1 MQQASRSL
9 MFSFDKKKM
18 KWFAIDIER
27 EEMEKENMDI
37 NQACGSGNTPL
48 WYYREVRNK
57 LKNTKFRTMA
67 EVKDL
72 LKEVLLFA
80 ESRERTSCES
90 IEWQITKRQEAEKR
104 LQEVNKETKMRL
116 ALDLVASHRNISQ
129 GIAAVAE
136 ASSGL
141 TTTLTRILDK

>member
-9 MFSFDKKKM
+9 MFCFDKRKM
-18 KWFAIDIER
+18 KWFGIDIER

-37 NQACGSGNTPL
+37 DQACKPGDTIP

-57 LKNTKFRTMA
+57 LENTKFRTIA

-90 IEWQITKRQEAEKR
+90 IEWQIAKRQEAEKR
-104 LQEVNKETKMRL
+104 LEDYKKERKSIL
-116 ALDLVASHRNISQ
+116 VGDLVASHRNIAQ
-129 GIAAVAE
+129 GMAGVAM
-136 ASSGL
+136 ASEKMAKLISEL
-141 TTTLTRILDK
+141 P